1 MSLIYWRDLYKTD
14 LNNKVTVSLRLI
26 KVTLVSIVQ
35 KLPFGLPPI
44 NVTVAAAFLIAL
56 ITGFV
61 VGMPLRRALSAAL
74 EVTPENHRFLVFH
87 TLFALG
93 IYSPLAIMFPTIAPT
108 AGRLQFLARL
118 PLSQSILGFC
128 LMSPVTVTLVLLM
141 LIIMPGFVT
150 VSVASLHL
158 DYLNALLALLA
169 VAAVTFI
176 HAQLTYV
183 LSSNLAI
190 RFNTLGLNISTSNQ
204 IFTFGY
210 AALLIFVV
218 RESFLGDYSPYSI
231 FVNAVLI
238 IFQWPLMSATAIKLS
253 PWFPLVPTVIFMLAG
268 ISFIALLSHTLAPRT
283 TAGFGVGGRFLSR
296 LLPNFPYIVLF
307 LRFLRAPR
315 SRETVHILTLVITI
329 ITTIIFFAPR
339 PLQYGLSEQLI
350 FVLAVF
356 SGSLSALWSSLNTA
370 SVESYEF
377 QVGLSPQKVRALTL
391 VFSLIYAIGYSFTL
405 GVIAL
410 SILNQP
416 LILFSKLMVASIISG
431 LIGYLY
437 GFLALSRSYYRAPMD
452 GFPLF
457 ICGFALSG
465 IGALSDKVGYPIGS
479 LVSGI
484 AVTGIL
490 LVTLLVIFALPRY
503 NTRSKMHLEY
513 KS

>member
-1 MSLIYWRDLYKTD
+1 VSLIYWRDLYKTD
-14 LNNKVTVSLRLI
+14 INNKVIVSLRLI

-35 KLPFGLPPI
+35 KLPFSLPPI
-44 NVTVAAAFLIAL
+44 TVTVAAAFLVAL
-56 ITGFV
+56 IMGFI
-61 VGMPLRRALSAAL
+61 VGIPLRRALSIAL

-87 TLFALG
+87 ALFALG
-93 IYSPLAIMFPTIAPT
+93 IYSPLAIMFPTITPT
-108 AGRLQFLARL
+108 AGRLQFIARL

-128 LMSPVTVTLVLLM
+128 LISPVAVALVLLM
-141 LIIMPGFVT
+141 LVIMPGFVM

-158 DYLNALLALLA
+158 SYLNALLALLA
-169 VAAVTFI
+169 VSAVSFM

-183 LSSNLAI
+183 LGSNLAV
-190 RFNTLGLNISTSNQ
+190 RYNTLGLNISTSNQ

-210 AALLIFVV
+210 AALLIFII
-218 RESFLGDYSPYSI
+218 RESFLGDYSPYGD
-231 FVNAVLI
+231 FVNAVLML
-238 IFQWPLMSATAIKLS
+238 FQWPLMSATAIKFSL
-253 PWFPLVPTVIFMLAG
+253 WFPLIPIVIFILAG
-268 ISFIALLSHTLAPRT
+268 ISFIALLPYTLVPRI
-283 TAGFGVGGRFLSR
+283 TAGFGIGGRFLSR
-296 LLPNFPYIVLF
+296 LLPSFPYAVLF

-329 ITTIIFFAPR
+329 ITTITFFAPR

-356 SGSLSALWSSLNTA
+356 AGSLSSLWSSLTTS

-377 QVGLSPQKVRALTL
+377 QVGLSPQKVRAITL
-391 VFSLIYAIGYSFTL
+391 VFSLIYAIGYSLTI
-405 GVIAL
+405 GAIVL

-416 LILFSKLMVASIISG
+416 LILFSKLVIASIISG
-431 LIGYLY
+431 LVGYLY
-437 GFLALSRSYYRAPMD
+437 GALALSRSYYRAPMD

-479 LVSGI
+479 LMSGI

-490 LVTLLVIFALPRY
+490 MAVLLVVFALPRY
-503 NTRSKMHLEY
+503 NTRSKMHLKYEL
-513 KS
+513 